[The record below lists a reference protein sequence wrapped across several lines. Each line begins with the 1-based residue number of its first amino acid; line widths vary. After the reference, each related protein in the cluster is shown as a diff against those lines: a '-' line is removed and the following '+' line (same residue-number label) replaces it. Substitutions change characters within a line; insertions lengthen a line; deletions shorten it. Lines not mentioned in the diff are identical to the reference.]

1 MDKGLVII
9 GSGGH
14 GKVIADIAKLNGY
27 REILFLDDDRSKTA
41 CGSYPVVGTSAEAC
55 RYTDHDFIVAI
66 GNNVVRRKVQH
77 RLTEQGL
84 RIVSLIHPHAVIG
97 EDVQI
102 GTGTVVMAGTVI
114 NAAAVIGKGC
124 IINTGATVDHDNVIE
139 DFVHISVGSHL
150 AGTVCV
156 GTETMV
162 GAGAVVS
169 NNVKICGGC
178 MIGAGAVV
186 VRDIQEAGTY
196 VGVPARKIR

>member
-1 MDKGLVII
+1 KGTERIF
-9 GSGGH
+9 
-14 GKVIADIAKLNGY
+14 GKVLVTGGIQNIDFVIFVLKSHY
-27 REILFLDDDRSKTA
+27 RCCHRS
-41 CGSYPVVGTSAEAC
+41 
-55 RYTDHDFIVAI
+55 YTDHDFIVAI

-84 RIVSLIHPHAVIG
+84 RVVSLVHPHAVIA

-102 GTGTVVMAGTVI
+102 GSGTVVMAG
-114 NAAAVIGKGC
+114 AVVNPAGAIGRGC